1 MLKKRQVT
9 TKRQDTN
16 IFNIKNESPNTNSQI
31 KIQLSSKVIEIRFI
45 QLCQY
50 SEIAEE
56 KYYKKDIQEI
66 LNNDIKL
73 FQQKYNLKD
82 QSIETFF
89 NNSE

>member
-1 MLKKRQVT
+1 MIFQQKIYQ
-9 TKRQDTN
+9 
-16 IFNIKNESPNTNSQI
+16 IFNDFST
-31 KIQLSSKVIEIRFI
+31 
-45 QLCQY
+45 
-50 SEIAEE
+50 
-56 KYYKKDIQEI
+56 KKDIQES